1 MRRLSY
7 IQEFRRDYMF
17 IEQEIMQYTN
27 PIGVQQNSIN
37 SLQFSSFLENISINF
52 NVPLVKNGIKRM
64 VK

>member
-1 MRRLSY
+1 
-7 IQEFRRDYMF
+7 MF